1 MPIPASRQK
10 ALTRAGLA
18 ATLCAAAALSAACSS
33 GKSTAPAGATGSAGR
48 TFTIGVAEADTTISF
63 LAALD
68 KSVEDEA
75 AKLGM
80 KTVILDGHLD
90 NATQAANVE
99 TLTAKKVDLMLVVS
113 SSPTA
118 VVSAVNKAR
127 DAGIPVMALNA
138 QLDPAAKVLTY
149 IGDSDF
155 DYGAGEG
162 QLLVKALPN
171 GGKIAIILG
180 PLGDTPEVQ
189 RLAGIKSVLKDHP
202 EIQIVATPEDDFD
215 NSKNLKVT
223 QDLLAKYPAGTLNA
237 IVAEGPE
244 MYVGANWAAKNGR
257 TDIAFVAGDYST
269 QVQDAIANGALFGTV
284 NQSPVLEG
292 KLGADYA
299 YKWLTGKQGDVPQ
312 PKALIPLPQI
322 TKDNVNANPA
332 EWSG

>member
-1 MPIPASRQK
+1 MRHPSVPRR
-10 ALTRAGLA
+10 T
-18 ATLCAAAALSAACSS
+18 ATAAALSVGLTFTAAACSS
-33 GKSTAPAGATGSAGR
+33 SSGSSGSSGSNTGGSGR

-68 KSVEDEA
+68 KSVQNEA
-75 AKLGM
+75 TKLGM

-90 NATQAANVE
+90 NATQAANVQ
-99 TLTAKKVDLMLVVS
+99 TLVAKRVDLILVVS

-118 VVSAVNKAR
+118 VVSAVNQAKA
-127 DAGIPVMALNA
+127 AGIPVMALNA
-138 QLDPAAKVLTY
+138 QLDPAAKVVTY

-155 DYGAGEG
+155 QYGAGEG
-162 QLLVKALPN
+162 KLLVQALPK
-171 GGKIAIILG
+171 GGKIAVILG

-202 EIQIVATPEDDFD
+202 DISIVATPTDGFD
-215 NSKNLKVT
+215 NSKNLSVT
-223 QDLLAKYPAGTLNA
+223 QDLLAKYPRGTLNA

-244 MYVGANWAAKNGR
+244 MYVGANYAQKTGR
-257 TDIAFVAGDYST
+257 TDIAFVAGDYSF
-269 QVQDAIANGALFGTV
+269 QVQTAIQSGALYGTV

-299 YKWLTGKQGDVPQ
+299 HDWLNGKQVLVPQ
-312 PKALIPLPQI
+312 PTALIPLPLI
-322 TKDNVNANPA
+322 TRANVGTDPA

>member
-1 MPIPASRQK
+1 LV
-10 ALTRAGLA
+10 ALSTGLA
-18 ATLCAAAALSAACSS
+18 SACSS
-33 GKSTAPAGATGSAGR
+33 SKSPVSSATGSSPSGK

-68 KSVEDEA
+68 KSVETEA
-75 AKLGM
+75 GKLGM

-90 NATQAANVE
+90 NATQAANVR
-99 TLTAKKVDLMLVVS
+99 TLVAKQVDLILVVS

-118 VVSAVNKAR
+118 VVSAIKEAK

-138 QLDPAAKVLTY
+138 QLDPAAQVITY

-155 DYGAGEG
+155 DYGAGEAN
-162 QLLVKALPN
+162 LLVKALPS
-171 GGKIAIILG
+171 GGKIAVILG

-202 EIQIVATPEDDFD
+202 DIQIVETPTDGFD
-215 NSKNLKVT
+215 NSKNLSVT

-237 IVAEGPE
+237 IVAEGPQ
-244 MYVGANWAAKNGR
+244 MYVGAQYAQKQGR
-257 TDIAFVAGDYST
+257 SDIAFIAGDYST
-269 QVQDAIANGALFGTV
+269 QVEAAIKSGALYGTV

-299 YKWLTGKQGDVPQ
+299 HDWLTGNQGHVPK
-312 PKALIPLPQI
+312 PTALIPLPAI
-322 TKDNVNANPA
+322 TKDNVDANPA